1 MRKIFPFLVAAILLY
16 SESLFGGTT
25 GKIAGRV
32 TDAETGEPLPAVN
45 VIVAGTNRGAA
56 TDINGYYTI
65 LNMPPGKY
73 TLKASYIGYAPYQVT
88 DVVVQID
95 LTTTINMQL
104 KTETVQGEE
113 VVIVAERPV
122 VVKDV
127 SASQANISIAQIEA
141 VPAALTVTDVIG
153 LQAGILGLSV
163 RGGGSD
169 QTAFM
174 VDGFTLRDERNNT
187 PFTGVSLSAVQEVQV
202 QTGGFNAEYGNIRS
216 GIVNVVTK
224 DGDRKRYSG
233 QITYRHRP
241 AAPKHFGMSFQD
253 PNSYWLRPYL
263 DPEVAWTGT
272 RNGAWDEN
280 TQRQYPQ
287 FDGWNTISERTLQ
300 DDDPSNDLTPTA
312 AQRLFLWQHRRQVDI
327 NKPDFNLDGGF
338 GGPVPFG
345 EALGNLRFFTSFRK
359 EQTQFLV
366 PFSRSG
372 FSENNFMLKL
382 TSDISDNIKLTMT
395 GLYNEIF
402 SSASN
407 DVGAPG
413 IFKSTTSVA
422 SVLSRVGFIDSRIFY
437 DSYWAKSDIVRN
449 MLSAK
454 LTHILSP
461 TTFYELVVERV
472 ATDYTTV
479 PNADRDTSRVYE
491 VFPGYFADEA
501 PFGRAEFII
510 YGIDGLLMGVRA
522 NARDFSKISTLT
534 TKFDISSQ
542 VNNNNLVKAGVEV
555 VINNFDMKFGAIN
568 TVLPAARPWTE
579 WQKTPVRAAVYVQD
593 KLEFKGFISNIG
605 LRLDYIDPRG
615 TWWNVD
621 PYDRSF
627 FSTNY
632 NPELRDTFEQKQV
645 KKQFTLSPRLGISH
659 PITENSKFY
668 FNYGQFRQMPQS
680 DRLYTE
686 RRITGNQLNRLGDPN
701 LPLQKTVAY
710 ELGYEHSIG
719 SHYLL
724 RVAGYYKDISDQ
736 SDLTRFISSDGKV
749 NYFKATNNS
758 YEDIRGFELT
768 LDKRLGRWLTGFA
781 NYTYMVSTYGLFGI
795 GTQFENPAEQRDYL
809 RDNPPFQRRPVPR
822 PYARINL
829 LFHTPRDFGQE
840 FMGFKPLADWQ
851 MSFLGTWREGA
862 YLTWNPANVPGIEN
876 NVQMPD
882 YKMFDFRLSR
892 IVKFGRG
899 QLDLFLDIRNVFNIK
914 NFTLYGFVD
923 GRDYSDYMTSLR
935 LPRDVA
941 EPIGVQGEWLYGDD
955 RIGDLRPEGVAY
967 DPLESNPNNDPEI
980 AARNARRIASKSY
993 IDNPNQSN
1001 LMYLNPRDIYF
1012 GAKLTFNLN

>member
-1 MRKIFPFLVAAILLY
+1 MRKFLPFLVAAFLLCTGQV
-16 SESLFGGTT
+16 FGGTT

-45 VIVAGTNRGAA
+45 VIVVGTNRGAA
-56 TDINGYYTI
+56 TDINGYYVI

-95 LTTTINMQL
+95 RTTTIDMQL
-104 KTETVQGEE
+104 KTETIAGEE

-122 VVKDV
+122 VVKDI
-127 SASQANISIAQIEA
+127 SSSQANISIAQIEA
-141 VPAALTVTDVIG
+141 VPAATTVTDVIG

-163 RGGGSD
+163 RGGGAD

-187 PFTGVSLSAVQEVQV
+187 PFTGVSLSAVKEVQV

-216 GIVNVVTK
+216 GIVNVVTR
-224 DGDRKRYSG
+224 DGDATRYSG
-233 QITYRHRP
+233 QITYRHSP
-241 AAPKHFGMSFQD
+241 AAAKHFGMSFQD
-253 PNSYWLRPYL
+253 PNSYWLRPFL
-263 DPEVAWTGT
+263 DPAVAWEGT
-272 RNGAWDEN
+272 RSGAWDEY

-300 DDDPSNDLTPTA
+300 DDDPTNDLTPSA
-312 AQRLFLWQHRRQVDI
+312 AQRLFMWQHRRQVDI
-327 NKPDFNLDGGF
+327 TDPDYNLDGGF

-345 EALGNLRFFTSFRK
+345 KALGNLRFFASFRK

-366 PFSRSG
+366 PFSRPG
-372 FSENNFMLKL
+372 FKENNYMLKL
-382 TSDISDNIKLTMT
+382 TSDVSDGVKLTLT

-402 SSASN
+402 SSANN

-413 IFKSTTSVA
+413 VFKSTTSVA

-437 DSYWAKSDIVRN
+437 DSYWAKSDIIRN
-449 MLSAK
+449 MFSAK
-454 LTHILSP
+454 LTHIITP
-461 TTFYELVVERV
+461 TTFYEFVVEYV
-472 ATDYTTV
+472 KTDYTTV

-501 PFGRAEFII
+501 PFGRAEYII
-510 YGIDGLLMGVRA
+510 YGINGLLMGVRA
-522 NARDFSKISTLT
+522 NARDYSDISTFT

-542 VNNNNLVKAGVEV
+542 VNNNNLIKAGVEL

-568 TVLPAARPWTE
+568 NVLPAARPWTE
-579 WQKTPVRAAVYVQD
+579 WQKTPIRAAIYIQD
-593 KLEFKGFISNIG
+593 KLEFKGFISNLG

-615 TWWNVD
+615 TWWDVD
-621 PYDRSF
+621 PYDRLF
-627 FSTNY
+627 YSTNY
-632 NPELRDTFEQKQV
+632 KPELRDTFLQKQV
-645 KKQFTLSPRLGISH
+645 NKQFTLSPRLGISH

-668 FNYGQFRQMPQS
+668 FNYGHFRQIPQS
-680 DRLYTE
+680 ERLYTE
-686 RRITGNQLNRLGDPN
+686 RRITGNQLNRIGDPN

-719 SHYLL
+719 DQYLL
-724 RVAGYYKDISDQ
+724 RIAGYYKDITDQ
-736 SDLTRFISSDGKV
+736 ADLTRYISSDGKV

-829 LFHTPRDFGQE
+829 LFHTPKDFGQE
-840 FMGFKPLADWQ
+840 VMGFKPLADWQ

-892 IVKFGRG
+892 IIKFGRG
-899 QLDLFLDIRNVFNIK
+899 QLDLFLDVRNVFNIK

-935 LPRDVA
+935 LPRDIA
-941 EPIGVQGEWLYGDD
+941 EPIGVQGDWLYGDD
-955 RIGDLRPEGVAY
+955 RIGDLRPDGVAY

-993 IDNPNQSN
+993 IDNPNQTN
-1001 LMYLNPRDIYF
+1001 LMYLNPRDIFF
-1012 GAKLTFNLN
+1012 GAKITFNLN